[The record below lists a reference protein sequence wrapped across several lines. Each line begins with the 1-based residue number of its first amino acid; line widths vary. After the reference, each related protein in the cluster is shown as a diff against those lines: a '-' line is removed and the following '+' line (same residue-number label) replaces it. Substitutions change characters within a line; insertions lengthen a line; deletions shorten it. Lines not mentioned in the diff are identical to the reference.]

1 MGING
6 ITAIFSVQCGDILS
20 RVTGGGGTAIRVV
33 DIFQGVGKILSEMNF
48 GNYVEKMMTPSK
60 ILLRHCSID

>member
-48 GNYVEKMMTPSK
+48 EKMMTPSK